1 LVTETKRTPMSGSP
15 GEGCMRSRP
24 TPCVSISDSATRH
37 QRPKNTYLLAAG
49 RKGHVDSA
57 EPALEYGGAD
67 WQIAGLSDC
76 E

>member
-1 LVTETKRTPMSGSP
+1 V
-15 GEGCMRSRP
+15 RP
-24 TPCVSISDSATRH
+24 DELTISS
-37 QRPKNTYLLAAG
+37 N
-49 RKGHVDSA
+49 GHVDSA